1 MTACNPKIF
10 VFMIGVYMKKTLLA
24 ALIAAS
30 ITIAGCED
38 KETIQK
44 LQNAEKTIIQLE
56 NELKTTKANLDKNA
70 AEMEILTQ
78 LKSENETLKDELT
91 KAQQNIGLRVEI
103 VKIFDKQEIIKHK
116 VDPKEEF
123 PREES
128 EIISLVTIPKTN
140 LAWLNELLIKEA
152 YDINEE
158 VGRTIKNPTEQDL
171 RNSREKIYKE
181 MVESAKEEPVIG
193 YDDSLTSS
201 FLAQRNN
208 IATFTMQFYSYS
220 GGAHGMHY
228 THYINFDLNKKS
240 IINLDDLV
248 SPQNQAQFKE
258 MLWANYRNNRLD
270 ENGKYTGFAEQKDF
284 RISPDF
290 YFAPHGL
297 IFVYPPY
304 ELGPYVEGDVEVE
317 VSWYE
322 INDLL
327 KPEYRPTEKDGFFM
341 NESGSR

>member
-1 MTACNPKIF
+1 
-10 VFMIGVYMKKTLLA
+10 MIGVYMKKTLLA

-171 RNSREKIYKE
+171 RNSEKKYIKRWLK
-181 MVESAKEEPVIG
+181 VLKKNLLSAMMIV
-193 YDDSLTSS
+193 
-201 FLAQRNN
+201 
-208 IATFTMQFYSYS
+208 
-220 GGAHGMHY
+220 
-228 THYINFDLNKKS
+228 
-240 IINLDDLV
+240 
-248 SPQNQAQFKE
+248 
-258 MLWANYRNNRLD
+258 
-270 ENGKYTGFAEQKDF
+270 
-284 RISPDF
+284 
-290 YFAPHGL
+290 
-297 IFVYPPY
+297 
-304 ELGPYVEGDVEVE
+304 
-317 VSWYE
+317 
-322 INDLL
+322 
-327 KPEYRPTEKDGFFM
+327 
-341 NESGSR
+341 